1 MTLTNI
7 SLRSSY
13 GRCICLYPAVAIT
26 ALTAYGLY
34 SFSMVIKEK
43 FKTRTDKS
51 SPFRVGNHGSFKLLW
66 TASKLLHLFNATKY
80 YIFTFVYNS
89 TLGLAY
95 LTYCLQRSAF
105 AVSPTLTRGRLMFAR
120 FDPNFGLFIGK
131 FPANACAT
139 DEFLN
144 ARQSQ
149 LSYRRLLYKSRS
161 RDNAISPLMKPRF
174 RLHTAGR
181 HCCNIGICLLPGLL
195 RYWGKQIRYIAL

>member
-1 MTLTNI
+1 M
-7 SLRSSY
+7 
-13 GRCICLYPAVAIT
+13 A
-26 ALTAYGLY
+26 
-34 SFSMVIKEK
+34 IKEK

-51 SPFRVGNHGSFKLLW
+51 SLFRVGNHGSFKLLW

-89 TLGLAY
+89 TLAY

-144 ARQSQ
+144 ARQFQ

-161 RDNAISPLMKPRF
+161 RDNAINETKIP
-174 RLHTAGR
+174 AA
-181 HCCNIGICLLPGLL
+181 HCRATLLQYRDLFASRVATLL
-195 RYWGKQIRYIAL
+195 GKANT